1 VNQAETTVTLSKKPI
16 LVAVL
21 IAIVVGM
28 VGGLATEIGPWYR
41 GLIKPAWQPPDWA
54 FGPVWTMIY
63 IFTGIAGVRA
73 WRRGQPRQQKL
84 FFAALIL
91 NCVLN
96 ILWSVLFFNMQRP
109 DYALAEVVALWL
121 SVLLLVALP
130 WRYAKSASLLM
141 LPYLTWVAIA
151 AYLNWTIV
159 RLNGLL

>member
-1 VNQAETTVTLSKKPI
+1 VNQPETTSRISKKPI
-16 LVAVL
+16 FVAVL

-41 GLIKPAWQPPDWA
+41 ELIKPTWQPPDWL

-73 WRRGQPRQQKL
+73 WRRGEPRQQKL
-84 FFAALIL
+84 FFAALIF

-121 SVLLLVALP
+121 SVLLLVVLP

-151 AYLNWTIV
+151 AYLTGRSSN
-159 RLNGLL
+159 

>member
-1 VNQAETTVTLSKKPI
+1 
-16 LVAVL
+16 
-21 IAIVVGM
+21 M
-28 VGGLATEIGPWYR
+28 
-41 GLIKPAWQPPDWA
+41 
-54 FGPVWTMIY
+54 
-63 IFTGIAGVRA
+63 RA

-151 AYLNWTIV
+151 AYLNCTIV